1 LERKTHMKGGE
12 AEEVMVEEGMGV
24 IEQLIGVGKNN
35 S

>member
-1 LERKTHMKGGE
+1 MKGGE

>member
-1 LERKTHMKGGE
+1 MKGGE
-12 AEEVMVEEGMGV
+12 VEEVMVEEGMGV